1 MKRVRNMKEKSRI
14 ADIDRSIY
22 DIRDKENDAYRMKEG
37 LTPEIID
44 KLSKEKDDPVWM
56 QQFRLE
62 SLQIY
67 NEMPVPDWGPSLV
80 GLDIEHIATYVRP
93 KTDMKN
99 DWKDVPQ
106 DIKDTFDRLG
116 IPQAE
121 RKSLAGVGAQYD
133 SELVY
138 HNVREDV
145 AAEGVVYMDIESAM
159 KGEYADMVKKYFMKL
174 VTPRDHKFAALH
186 GAVWS
191 GGSFVY
197 VPKGVHLSIPLQS
210 YFRLNAKGAGQFEHT
225 LIIVDEGASLHFIEG
240 CSAPKYNVANL
251 HAGCVELYVKKNAK
265 LRYSTIENWSKNM
278 YNLNTKRALVE
289 EGGTIEWISGS
300 FGSHVGC
307 LYPMS
312 ILKGDNSK
320 TEFTGVTFAGS
331 GQNLDTGAKVVHVGK
346 NTSSFMNTRS
356 ISKDGGISTF
366 RSSVVVEKSAA
377 GAKSSV
383 SCQSLMLDSQ
393 SRSDT
398 VPAMDIRTK
407 DAAIGHEAKIGSISG
422 EAVFYLMSRGMSEE
436 DARALIVSGFA
447 DNVSKELPVEYAVEM
462 NNLSR
467 LEMKGS
473 IG

>member
-1 MKRVRNMKEKSRI
+1 MKEKSQI

-22 DIRDKENDAYRMKEG
+22 DIRDEENDAYRMQEG
-37 LTPEIID
+37 LTPEIIET
-44 KLSKEKDDPVWM
+44 LSKEKDDPVWM

-67 NEMPVPDWGPSLV
+67 NEMPVPDWGPSID

-93 KTDMKN
+93 KTGMKN
-99 DWKDVPQ
+99 RWKDVPK

-138 HNVREDV
+138 HNVREEV
-145 AAEGVVYMDIESAM
+145 AAEGVVYMDIESAL

-289 EGGTIEWISGS
+289 ENGTIEWISGS

-312 ILKGDNSK
+312 VLKGDNSK
-320 TEFTGVTFAGS
+320 TEFTGVTFAGK
-331 GQNLDTGAKVVHVGK
+331 GQNLDTGAKVLHIGK

-356 ISKDGGISTF
+356 ISKSGGISTF
-366 RSSVVVEKSAA
+366 RSSVVVEKNAK

-383 SCQSLMLDSQ
+383 SCQSLMLDSE

-398 VPAMDIRTK
+398 IPAMDIRTA
-407 DAAIGHEAKIGSISG
+407 DAAIGHEAKIGSISS

-462 NNLSR
+462 NNLIQ

>member
-1 MKRVRNMKEKSRI
+1 MREKTNVN
-14 ADIDRSIY
+14 DVDRSMY
-22 DIRDKENDAYRMKEG
+22 DFRNEEKDVYRVKEG
-37 LTPEIID
+37 LTPAIV
-44 KLSKEKDDPVWM
+44 EKISSEKHDPVWM
-56 QQFRLE
+56 QNFRLE

-67 NEMPVPDWGPSLV
+67 NEMKVPDWGPSIE
-80 GLDIEHIATYVRP
+80 GLNMDDIVTYVRP
-93 KTDMKN
+93 NTKMSAK
-99 DWKDVPQ
+99 WSDVPE
-106 DIKDTFDRLG
+106 DIKDTFEKLG

-138 HNVREDV
+138 HNVREEV
-145 AAEGVVYMDIESAM
+145 AAQGVVYTDMESALT
-159 KGEYADMVKKYFMKL
+159 GEYADMVKKHFMKL

-197 VPKGVHLSIPLQS
+197 VPPGVSVEIPLQS
-210 YFRLNAKGAGQFEHT
+210 YFRLNAPGAGQFEHT
-225 LIIVDEGASLHFIEG
+225 LIIVGEGAYLHFIEG

-251 HAGCVELYVKKNAK
+251 HAGCVELFVGKNAK

-289 EGGTIEWISGS
+289 EGGTIEWVSGS
-300 FGSHVGC
+300 FGSHVSY

-312 ILKGDNSK
+312 VLNGEGARA
-320 TEFTGVTFAGS
+320 EFTGITFAGK
-331 GQNLDTGAKVVHVGK
+331 GQNLDTGTKVVHNAPKTTSYV
-346 NTSSFMNTRS
+346 NTKS

-366 RSSVVVEKSAA
+366 RSSVVVKPKAKQSKSA
-377 GAKSSV
+377 V
-383 SCQSLMLDSQ
+383 SCQSLMLDDI

-398 VPAMDIRTK
+398 IPAMDIRTK
-407 DAAIGHEAKIGSISG
+407 DADVGHEARIGRISD
-422 EAVFYLMSRGMSEE
+422 EAVFYLMSRGISEE
-436 DARALIVSGFA
+436 EARAMIVSGFA
-447 DNVSKELPVEYAVEM
+447 DNVSKELPLEYAVEM
-462 NNLSR
+462 NNLIR